1 VAGAPARL
9 VAALGTMLNGLRDAG
24 YRLTTVAELL
34 GDARAARGRE

>member
-1 VAGAPARL
+1 
-9 VAALGTMLNGLRDAG
+9 MLNGLRDAG